1 MRIALLLL
9 SALLSSCTLYDRLGN
24 KPYLFPTEAEPSAEV
39 TVNFNERSW
48 FDIFNMDAN
57 GCFAGTSTLG
67 SSGSSVKIH
76 ADTETFMALNR
87 RHGNSFCQVIFSFSP
102 ESNARYRFTQGTHVE
117 NAPGILGVLSGPAF
131 YCTVTGEKILPS
143 GKTEALTLK
152 KMNLRPSGFACLRM
166 REIAQ

>member
-1 MRIALLLL
+1 MRITLIFL
-9 SALLSSCTLYDRLGN
+9 SAFLSSCTLYDRLGN
-24 KPYLFPTEAEPSAEV
+24 KPYIFPTETQPYSEV
-39 TVNFNERSW
+39 TVYFSDRTW

-57 GCFAGTSTLG
+57 GCFAGTSTFG

-87 RHGNSFCQVIFSFSP
+87 RQGNSYCQVIFSFTP

-117 NAPGILGVLSGPAF
+117 DIPGIAGVLSGPAI
-131 YCTVTGEKILPS
+131 YCTVAGEKILPS
-143 GKTEALTLK
+143 GKTEPLALK

-166 REIAQ
+166 REITQ